1 MVLPLKM
8 SKANYVY
15 KIQCSKPLD
24 KQGLP
29 HKMSK
34 ANYVNFDIYFYFLIL
49 PVILI
54 AGSVIMYGGII
65 L

>member
-1 MVLPLKM
+1 M
-8 SKANYVY
+8 SKANYLH
-15 KIQCSKPLD
+15 KEQCSKPLD

-49 PVILI
+49 PVISI